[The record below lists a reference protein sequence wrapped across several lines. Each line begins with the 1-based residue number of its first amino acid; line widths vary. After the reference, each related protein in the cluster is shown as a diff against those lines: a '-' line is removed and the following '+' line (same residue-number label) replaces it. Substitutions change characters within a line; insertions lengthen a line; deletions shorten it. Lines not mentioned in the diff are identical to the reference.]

1 VKTPIYDEHVKL
13 GAKMTDFAGWMMPL
27 WYPGGQTA
35 EHQATR
41 NACGL
46 FDICHM
52 GEFRISGAG
61 SLAYLDG
68 MLSNH
73 VQAMQDSQAMYHLML
88 NEQGGV
94 LDDCILYRFSA
105 EDWMLVVNASNIES
119 DFKWLKRHA
128 PGNVSLEDISHQT
141 VKLDLQG
148 PGSPEIMAYWMD
160 RDKLAALRFFRFIPS
175 VQVDGMPVLVSR
187 TGYTGE
193 IGFELY
199 TDVKFGVRLWNL
211 LLESG
216 KSKGMTACGLAAR
229 DTLRTEAGLP
239 LHGHEMR
246 PDLPAVGHP
255 WTFAIHW
262 DKEFIGKKA
271 LGKNRDD
278 NKGPW
283 ILGFAMEGRRK
294 ALPGCKVLYQNRPA
308 GHVTS
313 GVISPSLNN
322 RPIGFF
328 ESNVLLETGAGLEF
342 QQEGKEEKLAG
353 TVATVPFVPLTSRK
367 KMGDFLRMAG

>member
-1 VKTPIYDEHVKL
+1 
-13 GAKMTDFAGWMMPL
+13 
-27 WYPGGQTA
+27 
-35 EHQATR
+35 
-41 NACGL
+41 
-46 FDICHM
+46 
-52 GEFRISGAG
+52 
-61 SLAYLDG
+61 
-68 MLSNH
+68 
-73 VQAMQDSQAMYHLML
+73 MQDSQAMYHLML

-262 DKEFIGKKA
+262 EKEFIGKKA
-271 LGKNRDD
+271 LVKNRDD